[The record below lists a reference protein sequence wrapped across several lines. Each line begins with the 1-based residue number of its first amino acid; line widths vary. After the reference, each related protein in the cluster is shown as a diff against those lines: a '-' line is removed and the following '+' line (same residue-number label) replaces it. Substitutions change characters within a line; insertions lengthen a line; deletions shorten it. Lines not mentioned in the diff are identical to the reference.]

1 MGNFFNLE
9 GGFFNIMGKVFDIM
23 LVSLVWFLC
32 CIPIITIGPAT
43 TALYYSVVKSIRR
56 ERGYVTKEFFHSFK
70 INLKQGII
78 SGLIYTVIALV
89 MAFNFSIVKQ
99 MDNKVGTV
107 LFGIY
112 VVMCI
117 LFYIAAIY
125 TFPNLS
131 RFTLTLKGLF
141 KNAVIMSITHLPSTI
156 LMAIIVAVG
165 IFAIWYIPISI
176 LFVPGL
182 ACLLVSFFMEKILK
196 IYTPE
201 DAGQEDAWYM
211 E

>member
-1 MGNFFNLE
+1 MGNLFNLE
-9 GGFFNIMGKVFDIM
+9 GGFFNAMGKVFDIM

-32 CIPIITIGPAT
+32 CLPIVTIGPAT
-43 TALYYSVVKSIRR
+43 TALYYSMVKSIRR
-56 ERGYVTKEFFHSFK
+56 ERGYVTKEFFHSFRV
-70 INLKQGII
+70 NLKQGMI

-89 MAFNFSIVKQ
+89 LAFNFNIVKQ
-99 MDNKVGTV
+99 MNNKVGTV

-112 VVMCI
+112 IVMSI
-117 LFYIAAIY
+117 LVYIAAIY

-141 KNAVIMSITHLPSTI
+141 KNAIIMSITHLPSTI
-156 LMAIIVAVG
+156 LMAAIIAVG
-165 IFAIWYIPISI
+165 VFTVGYIPITI

-182 ACLLVSFFMEKILK
+182 VCLLVSFIMEKILK
-196 IYTPE
+196 KYTPE
-201 DAGQEDAWYM
+201 DAGQADAWYM